1 MANRDNELST
11 STYAD
16 DLIIRYSSQN
26 YWFKLFDESID
37 LKTNKQKTMIIST
50 IEIALLIIFFI
61 DKKLIWWK
69 RLFDQISFEMSFSL
83 IIECDNMQIIKMII
97 NSIDHYTTKLR
108 HVDVH
113 RHWLTQKIRIERINV
128 KWISFAKMIA
138 DDFTKSLKS
147 QKHREFVRLLD
158 LENILI

>member
-1 MANRDNELST
+1 
-11 STYAD
+11 
-16 DLIIRYSSQN
+16 
-26 YWFKLFDESID
+26 
-37 LKTNKQKTMIIST
+37 MIIST
-50 IEIALLIIFFI
+50 IEVELLIIFFI
-61 DKKLIWWK
+61 DKELIWWK

-83 IIECDNMQIIKMII
+83 IIECDNMQIIRMII

-158 LENILI
+158 LEKILI